1 MIIKFKKI
9 INFIQPPSLKRSY
22 KKYIK
27 PLKEVKQAQNPLKK
41 RVLMDWLNFLDIIK
55 PKTNEPIIEVKIL
68 LFINS
73 RVTDAKNATNIIN
86 KEFLIFIYKQF
97 L

>member
-1 MIIKFKKI
+1 
-9 INFIQPPSLKRSY
+9 
-22 KKYIK
+22 
-27 PLKEVKQAQNPLKK
+27 
-41 RVLMDWLNFLDIIK
+41 MDWLNFLDIIK

-73 RVTDAKNATNIIN
+73 RVTDAKNAKNNIN
-86 KEFLIFIYKQF
+86 NEFLIFIYKQF